1 MEQLNTLI
9 ELNEI
14 KYQNNN
20 LKFKS
25 CGYLDI
31 KYFGNETNKENEID
45 LTVEITKEI
54 ESLNLNLNLNFS
66 YFSECSR
73 CLNIKNKQDK
83 ASFNKNLSTSSEND
97 YDIDINNETID
108 VLSIVSEVIISKMNL
123 TNREADIIFAIMRE
137 LSGEFSHDEVRMRVG
152 KQLLDLFEHQQ
163 LMLVNIDQEFYGS
176 QKSHPAC

>member
-108 VLSIVSEVIISKMNL
+108 VLSIVSEVIISKMDFSNL
-123 TNREADIIFAIMRE
+123 CKKDCKGLCYLCGKNQNKQIC
-137 LSGEFSHDEVRMRVG
+137 SHDE
-152 KQLLDLFEHQQ
+152 KNIKESPFSSLSELDL
-163 LMLVNIDQEFYGS
+163 
-176 QKSHPAC
+176 